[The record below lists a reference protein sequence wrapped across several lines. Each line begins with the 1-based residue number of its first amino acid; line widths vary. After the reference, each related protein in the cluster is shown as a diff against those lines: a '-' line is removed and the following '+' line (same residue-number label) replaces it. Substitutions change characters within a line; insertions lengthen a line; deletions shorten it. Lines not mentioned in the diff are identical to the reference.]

1 MRKKKLFIGLL
12 FILAVCFTVNFYCYS
27 AKESYTGTI
36 SFDKS
41 SYIGLYSTA
50 LVSVTDQ
57 NLNLRS
63 EYRDTMRIR
72 INSTSDPR
80 GFLLMLIET
89 GANTGVFS
97 RDIKFS
103 TYNTDSNRN
112 TIKVSGNDNIFAY
125 YRDERTADDKVNT
138 IISAVSSFQF
148 SEGKIQTSAVN
159 DEGTG
164 NMLEITIE
172 DLDKNNPAIIDRI
185 IVNAGSGNSYDDL
198 KLILEETGVDTGKF
212 ECKLYFTEY
221 ETRGQ
226 LLHLSEI
233 DKVNIKYLDETTP
246 EGDSK
251 EITKTISWTFQGTTL
266 KLDKEAYFGYNSPAK
281 ILLTNMD
288 LNKNSKKIEYVK
300 IKANSNSSGDVRLEL
315 RETSADSGE
324 FSGTLYFGKSSNN
337 KNGIIKVKGEDS
349 INILYIPEEDKS
361 DFVECGAAWSPHNGE
376 ITLDS
381 NEYKGSN
388 VPVKITVTDWDVAEN
403 LKERDQTHVIARVMG
418 SSGYKRVN
426 LTETR
431 INSGIFTG
439 TLYIN
444 GSGSRRPS
452 IQLNPG
458 DKLEVVYTDEDT
470 ISGIDEDRTV
480 YAEWTE

>member
-1 MRKKKLFIGLL
+1 MRRKELLVGLL
-12 FILAVCFTVNFYCYS
+12 FILTAYFTVNAYCYS
-27 AKESYTGTI
+27 ITESYKGVV

-57 NLNLRS
+57 DLNLRS
-63 EYRDTMRIR
+63 EYRDTVRIR
-72 INSTSDPR
+72 ITSTSDPR
-80 GFLLMLIET
+80 GFVLMLYET

-97 RDIKFS
+97 RDINFS
-103 TYNTDSNRN
+103 THNTDSNRK
-112 TIKVSGNDNIFAY
+112 TIKVSGNDNIFASY
-125 YRDERTADDKVNT
+125 IDERTADNKINT
-138 IISAVSSFQF
+138 IITAVSSFQF
-148 SEGKIQTSAVN
+148 SEAKIQTSAFN

-185 IVNAGSGNSYDDL
+185 IAKAGSGNRYDDL
-198 KLILEETGVDTGKF
+198 TLKLEETGVDTGKF

-233 DKVNIKYLDETTP
+233 DKANIKYLDETTP

-251 EITKTISWTFQGTTL
+251 EITKTINWTFQGTIL
-266 KLDKEAYFGYNSPAK
+266 KLDKEAYYGYNSPAK

-288 LNKNSKKIEYVK
+288 LNKNSKKIEYVR

-315 RETSADSGE
+315 RETSSDSGE

-337 KNGIIKVKGEDS
+337 KERIIKVKGEDS
-349 INILYIPEEDKS
+349 ISILYTPEEDKS
-361 DFVECGAAWSPHNGE
+361 DFIECGAAWSPHNGQ
-376 ITLDS
+376 ITLDKH
-381 NEYKGSN
+381 EYKGSN
-388 VPVKITVTDWDVAEN
+388 VPVKITVMDWDIAEN

-418 SSGYKRVN
+418 SSGYKRVT

-431 INSGIFTG
+431 SNSGIFIG

-444 GSGSRRPS
+444 GSGSKRPS

-458 DKLEVVYTDEDT
+458 DKLEVIYTDEDT
-470 ISGIDEDRTV
+470 IGGINEDRTV